1 MHRSVTG
8 IVKRVRRP
16 FRRRTAPGTAPGTV
30 IIDPGSPPP
39 EISVISYGPER
50 FDESESVD
58 VDRLPDFVGREE
70 VTWVNV
76 VGFGDANVIRRIGDI
91 FHIHQLVLE
100 DVVNVHQ
107 RAKVEEYDGQL
118 FIVARMVSLTDGT
131 GDDHDLRIESEQI
144 SLIVG
149 KNYVVTFQEK
159 PGDCFD
165 PIRSRLRKAAG
176 RVRQAGADYLA
187 YSLLDAIVDGYFPVL
202 ERFGEELDAVE
213 DQFEGHHGHST
224 VHRIHQLRSDL
235 LTLRRS
241 AWPHREAINSLLR
254 TDMPLIT
261 AETRVYL
268 RDCYD
273 HTVQIIDVAESSRE
287 LCSDLRD
294 LHFSQMSLRQ
304 NDIMKVL
311 TVMATI
317 FIPLSFIA
325 SLYGMNFD
333 HHVSKW
339 NMPELQYKYGYPCV
353 LALMLIVAGG
363 LLVFFRRRGWIGE
376 RWEE

>member
-1 MHRSVTG
+1 
-8 IVKRVRRP
+8 
-16 FRRRTAPGTAPGTV
+16 
-30 IIDPGSPPP
+30 
-39 EISVISYGPER
+39 VISYGPDR
-50 FDESESVD
+50 FDETESVG
-58 VDRLPDFVGREE
+58 VDQLPDLVGRDE

-76 VGFGDANVIRRIGDI
+76 AGFGDADVIRRIGEI
-91 FHIHQLVLE
+91 FQIHQLVLE

-131 GDDHDLRIESEQI
+131 EDGLQARIETEQI

-149 KNYVVTFQEK
+149 KNYVVTFQER

-165 PIRSRLRKAAG
+165 PIRARLRKAAG

-187 YSLLDAIVDGYFPVL
+187 YALLDAIVDGYFPVL

-213 DQFEGHHGHST
+213 EQLEGRHGHST
-224 VHRIHQLRSDL
+224 VRRIHQLRSDL

-241 AWPHREAINSLLR
+241 AWPHREAVSALLR
-254 TDMPLIT
+254 TDIPLIT

-325 SLYGMNFD
+325 SLYGMNFVYED
-333 HHVSKW
+333 STW
-339 NMPELQYKYGYPCV
+339 NMPELHYRYGYPCV
-353 LALMLIVAGG
+353 LALMLIVACG

-376 RWEE
+376 RWER